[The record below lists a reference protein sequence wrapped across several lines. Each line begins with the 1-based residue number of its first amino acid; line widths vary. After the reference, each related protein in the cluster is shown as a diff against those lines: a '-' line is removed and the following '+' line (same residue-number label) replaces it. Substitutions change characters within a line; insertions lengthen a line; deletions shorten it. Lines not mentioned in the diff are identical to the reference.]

1 MRAVRMSAPA
11 VGNFRPAGAAPGIP
25 PSGRRSGG
33 RRVRKKGG
41 SVPGARLP
49 GLRWVPV
56 PLALLALVLGLLVM
70 GSLQGQAAADLAA
83 HPNEAGGLSLT
94 VDTMLYM
101 SNDMSGNGAPSEAPG
116 GPEAAP
122 PPADDDT
129 ADSTGEFSMPIS
141 MMPGIQ
147 PVGDDRLRI
156 EIDLDNVSGSVQQ
169 YALADFTLFGAGGK
183 TWPVNSPEH
192 SDQPLSAV
200 LQPGFATT
208 IDLYFDI
215 QSSDAKNLTLHWS
228 RDGRTIS
235 LPVNTGGAAPAGMH
249 M

>member
-1 MRAVRMSAPA
+1 MRAVRISAPA
-11 VGNFRPAGAAPGIP
+11 VNSSRLAASKPGNSPPRRRPGGTKTPKKD
-25 PSGRRSGG
+25 RSA
-33 RRVRKKGG
+33 
-41 SVPGARLP
+41 PGARLR

-56 PLALLALVLGLLVM
+56 PLALLAVVMGLLVM
-70 GSLQGQAAADLAA
+70 GTMQGQAAANLAA

-116 GPEAAP
+116 GPQAAP
-122 PPADDDT
+122 PPADSSLDG
-129 ADSTGEFSMPIS
+129 STGQFDMPS
-141 MMPGIQ
+141 AMMPGIQ

-156 EIDLDNVSGSVQQ
+156 EIDLNNVGSRVQQ
-169 YALADFTLFGAGGK
+169 YALTDFTLYGAGGK

-192 SDQPLSAV
+192 SDQPLTQV

-215 QSSDAKNLTLHWS
+215 QASDAKNLTLHWS
-228 RDGRTIS
+228 RGGRTIT